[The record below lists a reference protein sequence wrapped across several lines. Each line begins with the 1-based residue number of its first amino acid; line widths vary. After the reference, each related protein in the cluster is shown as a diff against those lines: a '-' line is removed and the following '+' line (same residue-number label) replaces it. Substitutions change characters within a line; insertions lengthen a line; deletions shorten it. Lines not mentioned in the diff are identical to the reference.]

1 MKKKSQKIRHLT
13 GKALKLTFSIIF
25 IFTTVLGFMFLPLQK
40 IIADP
45 LILNISLENQNI
57 YGLLNENSFEIIQKM
72 GAFQNGIGRLDPAF
86 ASQFISNGL
95 SPKWW
100 KAVIS
105 RDLGEYYHYF
115 NNGNLVDSQ
124 FNYSSA
130 LKSILQNR
138 DNEIVILEELSKYP
152 KCTEGQKQNINLI
165 MNGSSEI
172 IPMCMVDD
180 SLLSPFVDFLQTELT
195 HLANEIPTKLRFN
208 VTIENSLFRVTKLI
222 RAVYITSFIFTILAL
237 CFFIALTIT
246 ILGNLNTYCRWMGK
260 VLSITGAIGII
271 VEIVLFLVVNSI
283 LPDAFQK
290 LLSDLPVAIIQP
302 IIKAIMQG
310 STVFVY
316 YYGLSPIAISAIG
329 LLFLIIPRIN
339 PGKQANA

>member
-13 GKALKLTFSIIF
+13 GKALKLTLSIIF

-130 LKSILQNR
+130 LKTILQNR

-237 CFFIALTIT
+237 CF
-246 ILGNLNTYCRWMGK
+246 
-260 VLSITGAIGII
+260 S
-271 VEIVLFLVVNSI
+271 
-283 LPDAFQK
+283 
-290 LLSDLPVAIIQP
+290 
-302 IIKAIMQG
+302 
-310 STVFVY
+310 
-316 YYGLSPIAISAIG
+316 
-329 LLFLIIPRIN
+329 
-339 PGKQANA
+339 